1 MSEFDDEQVAPAVE
15 PEAPAE
21 EPETP
26 IAAVEP
32 EVVYVSEPDP
42 APAPAPVVEAK
53 SKNDV
58 QAASFERVVLMSS
71 LKYQSLGKRS
81 LSVAYV
87 QERLIELGFF
97 EAGADKRGWLSEGTK
112 SSLEAFAKSD
122 VIKSGAVE
130 DMSVIQNLFSGT
142 SVKVLP

>member
-1 MSEFDDEQVAPAVE
+1 MSEFDEEQVAPAVE

-26 IAAVEP
+26 MAAVEP

-53 SKNDV
+53 SKNDAP
-58 QAASFERVVLMSS
+58 AAPFERVVLMSS
-71 LKYQSLGKRS
+71 LKYQAVGKRS

-87 QERLIELGFF
+87 QERLIELGFLD
-97 EAGADKRGWLSEGTK
+97 AGADKRGWLSEGTK
-112 SSLEAFAKSD
+112 SALDTFAKSE
-122 VIKSGAVE
+122 VIKSGEVE
-130 DMSVIQNLFSGT
+130 DVSVIESLFSGT